1 LIFALIIFVVTLK
14 NIYWK
19 SSFSTTPR
27 LTQLQHL
34 TFIIKLSKYNRRQ
47 SKFMK
52 INQTIKVNNLK
63 LYLMCDLAKIYKI
76 KTTTIMLNFI
86 RVSAYLFITKSLNY
100 RENVNKYLLTVNFVT
115 KNLSHNN
122 Y

>member
-1 LIFALIIFVVTLK
+1 
-14 NIYWK
+14 
-19 SSFSTTPR
+19 
-27 LTQLQHL
+27 
-34 TFIIKLSKYNRRQ
+34 
-47 SKFMK
+47 MK